1 MDVLRQCIQTRAYER
16 RQGIKTFV
24 WSSSMEIKM
33 SKGLVNLTFAYPS
46 ILTVSIYDGCLLIA
60 AVMVC
65 SVGQQRPGKEAKHF
79 LDCAWATWV
88 CGARTGRSF
97 MWRFWLS
104 PTLSFFLSLFI
115 FLFFYI
121 SPFFSPLFFFKQA
134 RADTFLKEGYS
145 FGWLELETWRYAISP
160 TLGLFC
166 ESQVC
171 NVGVSFWVYFHSKE
185 HQSVQL
191 MQSLCSQALYVT
203 WND

>member
-1 MDVLRQCIQTRAYER
+1 
-16 RQGIKTFV
+16 
-24 WSSSMEIKM
+24 
-33 SKGLVNLTFAYPS
+33 
-46 ILTVSIYDGCLLIA
+46 
-60 AVMVC
+60 MVC

-134 RADTFLKEGYS
+134 RADTFLKQGYS
-145 FGWLELETWRYAISP
+145 FGWLELEAWRYVISP
-160 TLGLFC
+160 TLELLC
-166 ESQVC
+166 ESKCAMSGSPFECISTPKSIKVFSWC
-171 NVGVSFWVYFHSKE
+171 SPYFLGHRMSPVLLNRHLKWLGPRIPE
-185 HQSVQL
+185 G
-191 MQSLCSQALYVT
+191 AYYA
-203 WND
+203 